1 MLEKFLGNRF
11 SVLYLIP
18 FIIGSLATLSFH
30 PFNIVIIN
38 FLIFP
43 IFFYLLVYINKKSK
57 GIYRKKPFKTNFFFF
72 GLSFGF
78 GFYLSGISWITN
90 SLTFDETFKFLIP
103 IALILIPLF
112 LSLFVGLTT
121 LLIGPFLQFNFLS
134 LIIFSGGI
142 AFSDYLRSK
151 ILTGFPWN
159 LWAYSTTWF
168 NEILQILNLIGLFP
182 YNLLVITIFTV
193 PAIFFFKI
201 KTVKKIFF
209 NFFCIFNH
217 FLPLF
222 VWKLY
227 S

>member
-103 IALILIPLF
+103 TN
-112 LSLFVGLTT
+112 S
-121 LLIGPFLQFNFLS
+121 
-134 LIIFSGGI
+134 
-142 AFSDYLRSK
+142 
-151 ILTGFPWN
+151 
-159 LWAYSTTWF
+159 
-168 NEILQILNLIGLFP
+168 
-182 YNLLVITIFTV
+182 
-193 PAIFFFKI
+193 FKG
-201 KTVKKIFF
+201 
-209 NFFCIFNH
+209 
-217 FLPLF
+217 
-222 VWKLY
+222 
-227 S
+227 